1 MLTKDHSFEPRIGTA
16 QLVFGIIYVLIS
28 ATALTLALYVQSEGG
43 DPKIQYFMLTLFLVL
58 AAKSFFIYFGIKK
71 MLKYGTRVTARLVS
85 CEGVRGITIMKA
97 VYDVEGYG
105 PIEIQTRLAGETAS
119 HEIKRYLKD
128 RPQLVPALI
137 VDAKG
142 KHPRG
147 MILVRTI
154 GGHLDEKTIK
164 IED

>member
-1 MLTKDHSFEPRIGTA
+1 
-16 QLVFGIIYVLIS
+16 
-28 ATALTLALYVQSEGG
+28 
-43 DPKIQYFMLTLFLVL
+43 
-58 AAKSFFIYFGIKK
+58 

-119 HEIKRYLKD
+119 HEIKRYLKAD
-128 RPQLVPALI
+128 WLLPALI